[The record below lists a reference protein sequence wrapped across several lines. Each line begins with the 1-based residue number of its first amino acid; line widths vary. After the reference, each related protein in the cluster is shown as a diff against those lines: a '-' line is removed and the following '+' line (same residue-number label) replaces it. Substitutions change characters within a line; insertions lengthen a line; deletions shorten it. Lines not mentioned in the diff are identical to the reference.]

1 MFFLVGM
8 PASGKSTLVRKVENQ
23 WKWQAIDLDQEIEKI
38 AQKSISQIFENEG
51 EALFRKI
58 EAGALRKIAI
68 EPQKIVA
75 TGGGTPCFH
84 QNMEYMLAVGKVV
97 FLDVPLSLIG
107 ERILSQKSQ
116 RPMFAQKTD
125 AEIQDFLEKLY
136 QERLSFYEKA
146 HFRIK
151 EWSEIEKIIQSANF

>member
-1 MFFLVGM
+1 MFFLIGM
-8 PASGKSTLVRKVENQ
+8 PASGKSTLAHKVESK

-38 AQKSISQIFENEG
+38 AQKSISQIFAKEG
-51 EALFRKI
+51 EPFFRKI
-58 EAGALRKIAI
+58 EAEALRKIPI
-68 EPQKIVA
+68 EPPKIVA

-84 QNMEYMLAVGKVV
+84 QNLDYMLGAGKVI

-136 QERLSFYEKA
+136 QERLPFYEKA

-151 EWSEIEKIIQSANF
+151 EWNEIEKIIQHANL